1 MCEPKLKDRGTGR
14 ILGTAVFC
22 LFFVFSSIQKST
34 NDARKA
40 VGKALITT
48 EVRSMNQFQSCV
60 QTDWEEGNEAACV
73 LMLCIGMFMRESGNR
88 FPPPLLRASG
98 VGL

>member
-1 MCEPKLKDRGTGR
+1 M
-14 ILGTAVFC
+14 
-22 LFFVFSSIQKST
+22 FSSIQKST